1 MTHSV
6 TADPITVGDSRITV
20 EPAPP
25 RAPTSPTSPT
35 VAGRRR
41 GGRPATYR

>member
-1 MTHSV
+1 MTHRV
-6 TADPITVGDSRITV
+6 AADPITVGDSRITV

-25 RAPTSPTSPT
+25 RAPTPPT

>member
-6 TADPITVGDSRITV
+6 AADPITVGDFRITI

-25 RAPTSPTSPT
+25 RAPTSPT

>member
-1 MTHSV
+1 MTHRV
-6 TADPITVGDSRITV
+6 TADPITVGDFRITI

-25 RAPTSPTSPT
+25 RAPT

>member
-1 MTHSV
+1 MTRSV
-6 TADPITVGDSRITV
+6 TADPMTVGDSRIAV

-25 RAPTSPTSPT
+25 RAPTPSAVP
-35 VAGRRR
+35 GRRR